1 MKQIKFLLLIA
12 ICCFGFFKGSCSK
25 EEEGNSLD
33 KISQYYH
40 IQYDEPS
47 RVLYTSATFK
57 QQNGSSV
64 TLSSPAFVNMNG
76 FTLNREGTSAV
87 YSLTVSN
94 TGLASIY
101 KWEYNDE
108 QNRLFKNEINFNGRT
123 VSLLD
128 LPDSVNRSTPVNVSW
143 NNVVQS
149 GEKVIISVLKNDSVL
164 FKLEQAVVGATNLQ
178 VIFSPSVVDTS
189 IKKVYLQASKDCRAD
204 LQNKT
209 LNGGG
214 EIKLFYSSKRDSIY
228 LRN

>member
-1 MKQIKFLLLIA
+1 MKQANFLFLLM
-12 ICCFGFFKGSCSK
+12 ICCFAFFNGSCKK
-25 EEEGNSLD
+25 EEENNLD

-47 RVLYTSATFK
+47 RTLYTSATFK
-57 QQNGSSV
+57 QQNGSSF

-76 FTLNREGTSAV
+76 FTLNQEGTSAV
-87 YSLTVSN
+87 YSLSVSN

-108 QNRLFKNEINFNGRT
+108 QNRLYKNEINFTGRT
-123 VSLLD
+123 VSLME

-143 NNVVQS
+143 NNVVQN
-149 GEKVIISVLKNDSVL
+149 GEKVILSVLKNDSVL

-189 IKKVYLQASKDCRAD
+189 IKKVYLQAAKECRAD

-214 EIKLFYSSKRDSIY
+214 EIKSFYSSKKDSIY